1 MAKHVKKM
9 RILKKEEKTCVA
21 HLPARD
27 EPCRNSI
34 DAGVESVGLDGPL
47 LK

>member
-1 MAKHVKKM
+1 M
-9 RILKKEEKTCVA
+9 RILKKEGKTCVV

-27 EPCRNSI
+27 FETTNSI
-34 DAGVESVGLDGPL
+34 GDPGVESVGLDGPL